1 MNRKE
6 RQERKDSRKEL
17 NLGHYRL
24 RWLTMRIHLEFVR
37 IPGLNQQLFRHTQLG
52 EQSIPV
58 VECSWAASCSIHNKA
73 APHLL
78 THTSNIQEFENDN
91 CNRCRLVQRPSL
103 DRRAQ
108 CRDRSR
114 CELSC

>member
-52 EQSIPV
+52 EQSI
-58 VECSWAASCSIHNKA
+58 
-73 APHLL
+73 
-78 THTSNIQEFENDN
+78 T
-91 CNRCRLVQRPSL
+91 
-103 DRRAQ
+103 
-108 CRDRSR
+108 RSR
-114 CELSC
+114 VFLGSKLFYS